1 MNPTRTALIGLLA
14 FTLAPQAQGQVQKQ
28 GRYWVETVEGTVQA
42 GTRLRI
48 SSVGA
53 VSVEGQPGQEVRYT
67 VIKKVRAG
75 NQQEAERRLAQ
86 AQVTAALQN
95 VTAAISAISPGCR
108 RCGFSADMRVIVP
121 TSTHQALVSTAGGS
135 LRVLDLQGRVNADSE
150 GGSIEIRRV
159 GRSVRASTAGG
170 SITLDSI
177 GGDVSCETAGGDISL
192 KDARAD
198 ATLTTNGGGI
208 AVEGVLGTLR
218 AETSGG
224 NISVRSV
231 GGNLVAATSGGSI
244 RLQQVAGMVRAET
257 AGGSI
262 HVTSAPAGLTVEA
275 TGGEIRL
282 TDVAG
287 AVVAANAAGNIR
299 AYFLAGHPLRNSL
312 LETNVGNIEVWLPLD
327 LKVTV
332 MAIVELA
339 GDSRRIQSDFNAI
352 RVKNESDEFGL
363 GSVVAEGS
371 INGGGPVLRISNT
384 TGRIKIHRLH

>member
-1 MNPTRTALIGLLA
+1 MNVGRMALIGLLVLTA
-14 FTLAPQAQGQVQKQ
+14 VPQVEGQVQKE
-28 GRYWVETVEGTVQA
+28 GRYWIETVEGTVPA

-48 SSVGA
+48 SSLGS

-67 VIKKVRAG
+67 VIKKVRAK
-75 NQQEAERRLAQ
+75 NQQEAELRLEQ

-95 VTAAISAISPGCR
+95 VTAAISVISPACR
-108 RCGFSADMRVIVP
+108 RCGFSADMKVIVP
-121 TSTHQALVSTAGGS
+121 TSTHRALVTTAGGS
-135 LRVLDLQGRVNADSE
+135 LSVSDLQGRVNVDSE
-150 GGSIEIRRV
+150 GGSITIRRI

-170 SITLDSI
+170 AITLDSI
-177 GGDVSCETAGGDISL
+177 GGDVRCETAGGDIFL
-192 KDARAD
+192 KDAQAD

-208 AVEGVLGTLR
+208 EVVGVRGTLR

-224 NISVRSV
+224 NIGARRV
-231 GGNLVAATSGGSI
+231 GGALIAATSGGSI
-244 RLQQVAGMVRAET
+244 RLQEVAGMVRAET

-275 TGGEIRL
+275 ASGEIRL

-287 AVVAANAAGNIR
+287 AVVAANATGNIK

-312 LETNVGNIEVWLPLD
+312 LETNIGNIEVWLPMD

-332 MAIVELA
+332 MAIVEL
-339 GDSRRIQSDFNAI
+339 GGGKRLIQSDFNAI
-352 RVKNESDEFGL
+352 RVRDEGDEYGP

-371 INGGGPVLRISNT
+371 INGGGPVLQIHNT
-384 TGRIKIHRLH
+384 TGRIKIRRLQ